1 MAIGLLQLQYYFP
14 ACAAAPVKRSSMRA
28 LRESSLA
35 QGIAGLCPKAEAAVQ
50 AQKVRGLLRER
61 GLGSVRVGTVDD
73 YQGQEERIIF
83 ISTVSPPHPPVQDVI
98 TGHAGSLL
106 MPAGPQGAHR
116 ASLHYEA
123 PASMVLHQL

>member
-1 MAIGLLQLQYYFP
+1 M
-14 ACAAAPVKRSSMRA
+14 SA
-28 LRESSLA
+28 LESRL
-35 QGIAGLCPKAEAAVQ
+35 AGLCPEAGTAAQ

-83 ISTVSPPHPPVQDVI
+83 ISTVSPLHLLVRYAL

-106 MPAGPQGAHR
+106 P
-116 ASLHYEA
+116 
-123 PASMVLHQL
+123 